1 MNKEL
6 KEEIVLEFANYIKS
20 KLYDLGNVVMPED
33 IYIMANEFLG
43 VSDNEDNGKLE
54 D

>member
-1 MNKEL
+1 MEKEL
-6 KEEIVLEFANYIKS
+6 KEDIVLEFANYIKS

-43 VSDNEDNGKLE
+43 GDNEENGKLE